1 MRLRNEEPPMPQK
14 EMRIIQK
21 PAGDAI
27 VLEPETGKLA
37 LEGNGDTTY
46 RCGACKTRL
55 MDNVSHMDVFHGE
68 PFDAVK
74 CPKCGKYNQVP
85 EEDHHHH
92 H

>member
-1 MRLRNEEPPMPQK
+1 MPQK
-14 EMRIIQK
+14 EMRVIPK
-21 PAGDAI
+21 PAAGAT
-27 VLEPETGKLA
+27 VLEPEPGKLA
-37 LEGNGDTTY
+37 LEGKDGDTTY

-55 MDNVSHMDVFHGE
+55 MDKVSHMDVFHGE

-85 EEDHHHH
+85 DEDHHHH